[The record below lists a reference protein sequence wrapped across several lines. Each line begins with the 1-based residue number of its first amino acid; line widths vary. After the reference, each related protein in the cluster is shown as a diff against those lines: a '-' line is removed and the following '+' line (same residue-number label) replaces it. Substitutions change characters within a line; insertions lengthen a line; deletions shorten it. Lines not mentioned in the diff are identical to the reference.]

1 MIIKITADNFND
13 EVINK
18 NGKILV
24 DFYADWCG
32 PCKMISPIIEEIA
45 NEYPEISV
53 CKVNVDVTPEF
64 AIRYNVVSI
73 PTLILFEN
81 GNVKDM
87 KVGLVGKDTILKM
100 FS

>member
-45 NEYPEISV
+45 NEMGIMVEDDIYQAFMNEYQERLCDCCLDDFDTFKEEIISTMF
-53 CKVNVDVTPEF
+53 D
-64 AIRYNVVSI
+64 
-73 PTLILFEN
+73 L
-81 GNVKDM
+81 
-87 KVGLVGKDTILKM
+87 GLCAE
-100 FS
+100 

>member
-18 NGKILV
+18 NGKVLV